1 MRRTHGYLF
10 AFLAPL
16 ALMCAEALTLDETF
30 AFVSTHMPPQDRG
43 VVSPELLRRDAALAL
58 STRNRFPWSEH
69 IPDSVFLNDVAPYAV
84 LNEKRGDWRDALSR
98 FYEPLVSPCR
108 TAREAVWR
116 IVSQMSRD
124 TGVTYSIFRRRAVM
138 SPLEALQEK
147 KVSCT
152 GQSILVVCALRSV
165 GIPARLAGLKTWN
178 HISGNHTWAE
188 AWYEGSWHMVEF
200 NEKEENTPWV
210 MEGIGMLDP
219 KRADQRIVVSS
230 WKPAGAFFPAIEAA
244 ENEQPVPGQDATER
258 YLALAKNWY
267 EHSGLGPDCQ
277 RLFVDSC
284 YLYLDKNEELQSARI
299 PLHILLFA
307 PDGSLVGEGES
318 PGEQTDMRRYLNFTV
333 PRKPGYYLEARR
345 GGRNG
350 PRQGGLNLQ
359 VSNTPAQ
366 VVSVIVFPD
375 QS

>member
-1 MRRTHGYLF
+1 MRRLRGYLF
-10 AFLAPL
+10 AFLAPF
-16 ALMCAEALTLDETF
+16 AFVCAQALTLDETL
-30 AFVSTHMPPQDRG
+30 AFVSAYMPPRDRG
-43 VVSPELLRRDAALAL
+43 AVSPELLRRDATLAL
-58 STRNRFPWSEH
+58 SMRGHFAWSEE
-69 IPDSVFLNDVAPYAV
+69 IPDAVFLNNVAPYAV
-84 LNEKRGDWRDALSR
+84 LNEERGEWRAALFR
-98 FYEPLVSPCR
+98 FYEPLVAPCR

-116 IVSQMSRD
+116 IVSRMSRD
-124 TGVTYSIFRRRAVM
+124 TGVMYSVNRRRAVM
-138 SPLEALQEK
+138 SPLEALREK

-178 HISGNHTWAE
+178 HIPGNHTWAE
-188 AWYEGSWHMVEF
+188 AWYEGGWHMVEF

-210 MEGIGMLDP
+210 MEGIGMLAP
-219 KRADQRIVVSS
+219 GHADQRIIVSS
-230 WKPAGAFFPAIEAA
+230 WKPAGAFFPAVERA
-244 ENEQPVPGQDATER
+244 ENERPVYGEDATAR
-258 YLALAKNWY
+258 YLALAKDWY
-267 EHSGLGPDCQ
+267 EHSGLGTDCQ

-284 YLYLDKNEELQSARI
+284 YLYLDKNKELQSARV

-333 PRKPGYYLEARR
+333 PRKQGYSLEARR

-350 PRQGGLNLQ
+350 PRQGALDIP
-359 VSNTPAQ
+359 VSDAPAQ

-375 QS
+375 RS